1 MNIVMPMAGKGSRLS
16 DAGYDLPKPL
26 IEVNGKTIV
35 EWSITTIGLKGNF
48 IFCCKNEHIEKYDL
62 DKKLSS
68 IVPDCKI
75 VVINEDTEGTA
86 DTILR
91 ASKFIDNKED
101 LFISDSDHCMIW
113 NFNEFEKKIKK
124 DNIDACVMT
133 YPNIQTSKAYSYVKL
148 DNKGFVL
155 EAAEKIPISNTAAA
169 GMHYYKK
176 GSDFVEYAKN
186 MIKKNIR
193 FKNEYY
199 VTPVYNEF
207 IKKNKIIITFPIEKK
222 WPLGSPEEIENFVRL
237 YK

>member
-1 MNIVMPMAGKGSRLS
+1 
-16 DAGYDLPKPL
+16 
-26 IEVNGKTIV
+26 
-35 EWSITTIGLKGNF
+35 
-48 IFCCKNEHIEKYDL
+48 
-62 DKKLSS
+62 
-68 IVPDCKI
+68 
-75 VVINEDTEGTA
+75 
-86 DTILR
+86 
-91 ASKFIDNKED
+91 
-101 LFISDSDHCMIW
+101 MIW
-113 NFNEFEKKIKK
+113 NYNEFEKKIKK

-133 YPNIQTSKAYSYVKL
+133 YPDIQTSKAYSYVKL
-148 DNKGFVL
+148 DDKGFVL
-155 EAAEKIPISNTAAA
+155 EAAEKIPISNIAAA

-222 WPLGSPEEIENFVRL
+222 WPLGSPEEIKKFVNL